1 MKIESELLFT
11 VSVNKELK
19 NNNTGR
25 SAHWSSAHKE
35 KQAWLRA
42 LDGAD
47 VETATG
53 ESIDFNTF
61 RTYVLD
67 DRPVQQR
74 VGIVVNRVLGKRQR
88 FWDPD
93 STLRGSK
100 ELIDSLVTCGIL
112 GDDNIK
118 HVAWCVGLQDDSR
131 KDEGPFVEILFYNG
145 AEQ

>member
-11 VSVNKELK
+11 VTVNKELK
-19 NNNTGR
+19 NNNGGR

-35 KQAWLRA
+35 KQSWLRA

-53 ESIDFNTF
+53 EVLDLNTF

-67 DRPVQQR
+67 DKPMAQV
-74 VGIVVNRVLGKRQR
+74 VGIAVRRVLGKRQR
-88 FWDPD
+88 KFDAD
-93 STLRGSK
+93 SILRGNAK
-100 ELIDSLVTCGIL
+100 ELLDSFVTSGIL
-112 GDDNIK
+112 GDDNTK

-131 KDEGPFVEILFYNG
+131 KDEGPFTEVLFYG
-145 AEQ
+145 AE